1 MSLVRRKLVRKEP
14 KKKKGRGNFG
24 NSVRPYLSEPLESV
38 FHHEMTRLKAEGK
51 RARMKMRR
59 SEHAAIICL
68 GAISATA
75 SKNQSRIVSHSKN
88 EKVLREGSSKAKG
101 GMRY

>member
-1 MSLVRRKLVRKEP
+1 MGFLRKF
-14 KKKKGRGNFG
+14 NFG
-24 NSVRPYLSEPLESV
+24 LSNLV
-38 FHHEMTRLKAEGK
+38 HHEMTRLKAEGK
-51 RARMKMRR
+51 RAGMKMRR

-88 EKVLREGSSKAKG
+88 EKVLRDGSSKAKG